1 MLEPLT
7 IGAHAAAKLELAP
20 GDRVLVTGAGPI
32 GISCA
37 LNAQTYGA
45 RVLLSDT
52 NPGRRA
58 FAAER
63 FRLLALDPLDEHFTE
78 QTAQF
83 TEDSLFDAVI
93 DTTAAKAS
101 MEQTWRWSGQGG
113 KIVFV
118 GICGTSGSELA
129 FGEAFWD
136 PSILVSHFGN
146 PAVVIIFSLFIIL
159 ATLTTN
165 VACNLAAASVVFCSL
180 FGKVLTYKKA
190 VVVATILSICF
201 LPWKLVENPE
211 SYVYTLNG
219 TLAVFLGP
227 ITGICLAALWS
238 QYRNRL
244 RLPDLYYQDG
254 GAYYYQG
261 GWNVLAL
268 VTMAVLFIFIFV
280 CQFIPVLRWIY
291 DSSYLLGC
299 VFAFVI
305 YSALCKRQD
314 R

>member
-1 MLEPLT
+1 MKGQL
-7 IGAHAAAKLELAP
+7 IGA
-20 GDRVLVTGAGPI
+20 PI
-32 GISCA
+32 M
-37 LNAQTYGA
+37 T
-45 RVLLSDT
+45 
-52 NPGRRA
+52 A
-58 FAAER
+58 F
-63 FRLLALDPLDEHFTE
+63 
-78 QTAQF
+78 
-83 TEDSLFDAVI
+83 
-93 DTTAAKAS
+93 
-101 MEQTWRWSGQGG
+101 
-113 KIVFV
+113 IVFV

-129 FGEAFWD
+129 FGEAFWG
-136 PSILVSHFGN
+136 SRILVSPLRQSRCGDHLLPVHHPGH
-146 PAVVIIFSLFIIL
+146 PDHERSLQPGGRL
-159 ATLTTN
+159 R
-165 VACNLAAASVVFCSL
+165 
-180 FGKVLTYKKA
+180 GVLLPLWQGAHLQKA

-244 RLPDLYYQDG
+244 RLPDLTTRTA
-254 GAYYYQG
+254 AYYYQG

-305 YSALCKRQD
+305 LQRPVQRQD